1 MHLIGKKARETGK
14 GTKSCFSSL
23 LFLFC
28 FSQFT
33 SKLKICDYQ
42 LLIKYL
48 VRLAKFNKPQIKRQV
63 NVFSY
68 I

>member
-1 MHLIGKKARETGK
+1 MHLVRKKARETGK

-33 SKLKICDYQ
+33 SKLKNCDYQ

-48 VRLAKFNKPQIKRQV
+48 VRLAKLYKQNLYTR
-63 NVFSY
+63 
-68 I
+68 